1 MSKVNEIMEKYKAG
15 EITVEEANKQ
25 LRQQGAN
32 FHLEPMTDEER
43 AAKKQR
49 EDEQGYIPATEEEMR
64 ATTIGHFPDQANGF
78 GLLDSGTGT
87 LDKVRVKDGRLVN
100 CDMGESYALLI
111 IAGRTYRVK
120 GTALVEPE
128 PEKEAPAIPAR
139 PDMHRRKDLA
149 GQVVRQ
155 TTKSGLY
162 DVTYDADGYAVKAR
176 RVS

>member
-15 EITVEEANKQ
+15 EITVEEANEQ

-49 EDEQGYIPATEEEMR
+49 EDELGFIPAT
-64 ATTIGHFPDQANGF
+64 D
-78 GLLDSGTGT
+78 
-87 LDKVRVKDGRLVN
+87 
-100 CDMGESYALLI
+100 
-111 IAGRTYRVK
+111 
-120 GTALVEPE
+120 
-128 PEKEAPAIPAR
+128 EAKPLPKT
-139 PDMHRRKDLA
+139 PDMRRRKDLA

-155 TTKSGLY
+155 MTRSGPF

-176 RVS
+176 RVN

>member
-15 EITVEEANKQ
+15 EITVEEANEQ
-25 LRQQGAN
+25 LLQQGAN

-49 EDEQGYIPATEEEMR
+49 EDELGFIPATEE
-64 ATTIGHFPDQANGF
+64 AKPLPKT
-78 GLLDSGTGT
+78 
-87 LDKVRVKDGRLVN
+87 
-100 CDMGESYALLI
+100 
-111 IAGRTYRVK
+111 
-120 GTALVEPE
+120 
-128 PEKEAPAIPAR
+128 
-139 PDMHRRKDLA
+139 PDMRRRKDLA

-155 TTKSGLY
+155 MTRSGPF

>member
-25 LRQQGAN
+25 LRQHGAN

-49 EDEQGYIPATEEEMR
+49 EDELGFIPATEEAKPLPKTPGMR
-64 ATTIGHFPDQANGF
+64 
-78 GLLDSGTGT
+78 
-87 LDKVRVKDGRLVN
+87 
-100 CDMGESYALLI
+100 
-111 IAGRTYRVK
+111 
-120 GTALVEPE
+120 
-128 PEKEAPAIPAR
+128 
-139 PDMHRRKDLA
+139 RRKDLA

-155 TTKSGLY
+155 KTKSGLY

-176 RVS
+176 RVN

>member
-15 EITVEEANKQ
+15 EITVEEANEQ

-49 EDEQGYIPATEEEMR
+49 EDELGFIPATEE
-64 ATTIGHFPDQANGF
+64 AKPLPKT
-78 GLLDSGTGT
+78 
-87 LDKVRVKDGRLVN
+87 
-100 CDMGESYALLI
+100 
-111 IAGRTYRVK
+111 
-120 GTALVEPE
+120 
-128 PEKEAPAIPAR
+128 
-139 PDMHRRKDLA
+139 PDMRRRKYLA

-155 TTKSGLY
+155 KTKSGLY

>member
-15 EITVEEANKQ
+15 EITVEEANAA
-25 LRQQGAN
+25 LEGAG
-32 FHLEPMTDEER
+32 FHLDPQKNVLT
-43 AAKKQR
+43 
-49 EDEQGYIPATEEEMR
+49 EDEKR
-64 ATTIGHFPDQANGF
+64 ATTIGCYPDQANGF

-120 GTALVEPE
+120 GTVLVEPE
-128 PEKEAPAIPAR
+128 PEQEAPAIPAR

-155 TTKSGLY
+155 MTRSGPF

-176 RVS
+176 RVN

>member
-49 EDEQGYIPATEEEMR
+49 EDELGFIPATEE
-64 ATTIGHFPDQANGF
+64 AKPLPKT
-78 GLLDSGTGT
+78 
-87 LDKVRVKDGRLVN
+87 
-100 CDMGESYALLI
+100 
-111 IAGRTYRVK
+111 
-120 GTALVEPE
+120 
-128 PEKEAPAIPAR
+128 
-139 PDMHRRKDLA
+139 PDMRRRKDLA

-155 TTKSGLY
+155 MTKSGPF

>member
-15 EITVEEANKQ
+15 EITVEEANEQ

-49 EDEQGYIPATEEEMR
+49 EDELGFIPATEEAKPMPK
-64 ATTIGHFPDQANGF
+64 T
-78 GLLDSGTGT
+78 
-87 LDKVRVKDGRLVN
+87 
-100 CDMGESYALLI
+100 
-111 IAGRTYRVK
+111 
-120 GTALVEPE
+120 
-128 PEKEAPAIPAR
+128 
-139 PDMHRRKDLA
+139 PDMRRRKDLA

-155 TTKSGLY
+155 MTRSGPF

-176 RVS
+176 RVN